1 MVKDAYLKSQASLF
15 HDLGYKGTLG
25 RQELRALL
33 TATSLEAIGETIMK
47 NVFPVREQEPPSP
60 GDVQVQIVLAE
71 RRLEQIVQNR
81 EPHPVASRSID
92 HILLRP
98 CLDKPLGPGNVRI
111 AVADGWM
118 PDPGKLATLSSLAQR
133 HGQKA
138 AAAIKAARPRP
149 CARLCLPGEEPC
161 RSSCSRCLHPAH
173 KGGPCELCPPRTNR
187 AFCSAF
193 CWRCRHAGT
202 DAEHKATG
210 CGRCPAG
217 DACHSAKLVPAD
229 APADSSVGADLPM
242 ASPCRS
248 PAGCSPGRS
257 CSPSGCSDGSA
268 DPTSRSP
275 RRCSSGSG
283 GSSGSRDS
291 EPELADEDFELEGEE
306 ASDQIG
312 EVDDAEEPRSGSKAE
327 TESSDDEDDA
337 V

>member
-15 HDLGYKGTLG
+15 HDLGYEGTLG

-60 GDVQVQIVLAE
+60 GDVRVHIMLAE
-71 RRLEQIVQNR
+71 RRLEQIVQYR

-98 CLDKPLGPGNVRI
+98 YLDKPLGPGNVRI
-111 AVADGWM
+111 AVADGWR
-118 PDPGKLATLSSLAQR
+118 PDPGKLATLFSLAQR
-133 HGQKA
+133 HGHP
-138 AAAIKAARPRP
+138 ARPKAI
-149 CARLCLPGEEPC
+149 CSLCPPGEEPC

-217 DACHSAKLVPAD
+217 DACHSAKLIPAD
-229 APADSSVGADLPM
+229 APADSSVGVDLPM

-248 PAGCSPGRS
+248 PASCSPGRS
-257 CSPSGCSDGSA
+257 CSPSGCSDGSE
-268 DPTSRSP
+268 DPTFRSP
-275 RRCSSGSG
+275 RRCGSGSG
-283 GSSGSRDS
+283 GSSGGRDS

-312 EVDDAEEPRSGSKAE
+312 EVDDEEEPRLESEAE
-327 TESSDDEDDA
+327 TEFSDDEGDA

>member
-15 HDLGYKGTLG
+15 YYLGYKGTLG
-25 RQELRALL
+25 WQELRALL

-60 GDVQVQIVLAE
+60 GDVQVHIVLAE
-71 RRLEQIVQNR
+71 RRLEQIVQYR

-98 CLDKPLGPGNVRI
+98 CLDKSLGPGNVRI
-111 AVADGWM
+111 AVADGH
-118 PDPGKLATLSSLAQR
+118 PAHPKAICSLC
-133 HGQKA
+133 
-138 AAAIKAARPRP
+138 P
-149 CARLCLPGEEPC
+149 PGEEPC

-173 KGGPCELCPPRTNR
+173 KGWPCELCPPRTNR

-210 CGRCPAG
+210 CGRCFAG
-217 DACHSAKLVPAD
+217 DACHSAKLVPVD
-229 APADSSVGADLPM
+229 ATADSSVGADLPM
-242 ASPCRS
+242 ASPRRS

-257 CSPSGCSDGSA
+257 RSPSGCSDGSE
-268 DPTSRSP
+268 DPTFRSP
-275 RRCSSGSG
+275 RRC
-283 GSSGSRDS
+283 GSRLGRL
-291 EPELADEDFELEGEE
+291 PELADEDFELEGEE

-312 EVDDAEEPRSGSKAE
+312 EVDDAEEPRSGSEAE
-327 TESSDDEDDA
+327 TESSDDEGDA